1 MRSIVRLGFAAAAVT
16 VAGIAGQATAAAQPT
31 YYDPVIT
38 PCSHL
43 FRTPLEPP
51 RPGTDV
57 YWSPF
62 GTSNIVCFD
71 DGTGME
77 RYYQRDPWG
86 RWHDVNELTPG
97 HFFYVIFDSSVPDH
111 ASWG

>member
-1 MRSIVRLGFAAAAVT
+1 MRSRVRLGFAAAAVT
-16 VAGIAGQATAAAQPT
+16 VAGIAGQAAAAQPT

-38 PCSHL
+38 ACGHL

-51 RPGTDV
+51 RPGTDI

-77 RYYQRDPWG
+77 RYYQRDPGG
-86 RWHDVNELTPG
+86 RWHDMNELTPG

>member
-1 MRSIVRLGFAAAAVT
+1 MRSRVRLGFAAAAVT

-31 YYDPVIT
+31 YYAVIT
-38 PCSHL
+38 ACGHL

-51 RPGTDV
+51 RPGTDI

-77 RYYQRDPWG
+77 RYYQRDPGG
-86 RWHDVNELTPG
+86 RWHDMNELTPG

>member
-1 MRSIVRLGFAAAAVT
+1 MRSAVRLGFAAAAVT
-16 VAGIAGQATAAAQPT
+16 VAGLAGQATAAAQPT

-38 PCSHL
+38 ACGHL

-51 RPGTDV
+51 RPGTDA

-77 RYYQRDPWG
+77 RY
-86 RWHDVNELTPG
+86 
-97 HFFYVIFDSSVPDH
+97 
-111 ASWG
+111 